1 MISMIIKM
9 GKKVFLRNIDEKLYA
24 ALKAK
29 ASLLGITASQAV
41 NEAIKLWLQSPGAS
55 SQPAETLQEK
65 ARKLAQQYCDK
76 QGYLVAV
83 NDAAQHYLAASLQE
97 AVQILRKLHEQGN
110 LKNSIIVPLKPQ
122 KKIIETGGGLLEI
135 RRTL

>member
-1 MISMIIKM
+1 MIIKM

-41 NEAIKLWLQSPGAS
+41 NEAIRLWLQSPEAS
-55 SQPAETLQEK
+55 PQPAETLQEK
-65 ARKLAQQYCDK
+65 ARKLAQQHRGK

-83 NDAAQHYLAASLQE
+83 NDAAQHYLAATLEE
-97 AVQILRKLHEQGN
+97 AVQILRKLHEQGK

-122 KKIIETGGGLLEI
+122 KKIIETGGGLIEI

>member
-1 MISMIIKM
+1 MIIKM

-41 NEAIKLWLQSPGAS
+41 NEAIRLWLQSPEAS
-55 SQPAETLQEK
+55 LQPAETLQEK
-65 ARKLAQQYCDK
+65 ARKLAQQHRGK

-83 NDAAQHYLAASLQE
+83 NDAAQHYLAATLEE
-97 AVQILRKLHEQGN
+97 AVQILRKLHEQGK

-122 KKIIETGGGLLEI
+122 KKIIETGGGLIEI

>member
-1 MISMIIKM
+1 MAT
-9 GKKVFLRNIDEKLYA
+9 VPE
-24 ALKAK
+24 
-29 ASLLGITASQAV
+29 ASL
-41 NEAIKLWLQSPGAS
+41 
-55 SQPAETLQEK
+55 QPAETLQEK
-65 ARKLAQQYCDK
+65 ARKLAQQHRDK

-83 NDAAQHYLAASLQE
+83 NDATQHYLAATLEE
-97 AVQILRKLHEQGN
+97 AVQILRKLHEQGK

>member
-1 MISMIIKM
+1 M

-41 NEAIKLWLQSPGAS
+41 NEAIRLWLQSPEAS
-55 SQPAETLQEK
+55 PQPAEKLQEK
-65 ARKLAQQYCDK
+65 ARKLAQQHRGK

-83 NDAAQHYLAASLQE
+83 NDATQHYLAATLQE
-97 AVQILRKLHEQGN
+97 AVRILRKLHEQGK

>member
-1 MISMIIKM
+1 MIIKM

-29 ASLLGITASQAV
+29 ASLLGITVSQAV
-41 NEAIKLWLQSPGAS
+41 NEAIRLWLQSPEAS
-55 SQPAETLQEK
+55 LQPAETLQEK
-65 ARKLAQQYCDK
+65 ARKLAQQHRGK

-83 NDAAQHYLAASLQE
+83 NDAAQHYLAATLEE
-97 AVQILRKLHEQGN
+97 AVQILRKLHEQGK

-122 KKIIETGGGLLEI
+122 KKIIETGGGLIEI

>member
-1 MISMIIKM
+1 MIIMM

-29 ASLLGITASQAV
+29 ASLLGITASQAI
-41 NEAIKLWLQSPGAS
+41 NEAIRLWLQSPEANP
-55 SQPAETLQEK
+55 QPIEEYEEK
-65 ARKLAQQYCDK
+65 ARKLANQHRDK
-76 QGYLVAV
+76 QGYLVAI
-83 NDAAQHYLAASLQE
+83 NDAKQHYLAATLEE
-97 AVQILRKLHEQGN
+97 AVQTLRQLHEQGK

-135 RRTL
+135 HRTL

>member
-1 MISMIIKM
+1 M

-41 NEAIKLWLQSPGAS
+41 NEAIRLWLQSPEAS
-55 SQPAETLQEK
+55 PQPAETLQEK
-65 ARKLAQQYCDK
+65 ARKLAQQHRGK

-83 NDAAQHYLAASLQE
+83 NDATQHYFAATLEE
-97 AVQILRKLHEQGN
+97 AVQILRKLHEQGK

-122 KKIIETGGGLLEI
+122 KKIIETGGGLIEI